1 MKHIVNNQITC
12 DEQFGFVPGRSCQL
26 QLLNALEQWTR
37 SWDDGIPT
45 GVIYTDFSKA
55 FDLVSHSKLIY
66 KMNCMGVQG
75 LLLKWIENFL
85 SDRKE
90 RVRVNNALSRWQ
102 PVSSGVPQ
110 GSVLGSI
117 LFVYYINDLR
127 LVAGNCRAGLFTDNA
142 KFSTTVD
149 THSMAMGYKRMHI
162 EYVTGQ
168 RYGPFGSML
177 INVMFY
183 ILVVITRTIVTV

>member
-1 MKHIVNNQITC
+1 M
-12 DEQFGFVPGRSCQL
+12 S
-26 QLLNALEQWTR
+26 ALEQWSR

-45 GVIYTDFSKA
+45 DVINTDFSKA

-85 SDRKE
+85 SDRKQ

-110 GSVLGSI
+110 ASVIGPI
-117 LFVYYINDLR
+117 LFVYYINDLP
-127 LVAGNCRAGLFTDNA
+127 LVAGNCRAGLFVDDA

-149 THSMAMGYKRMHI
+149 THGMAMRLPEDAYIICDWTDVWSLQLNIDKCNVLNIGSNNQNYSCCL
-162 EYVTGQ
+162 GQ
-168 RYGPFGSML
+168 G
-177 INVMFY
+177 NQQK
-183 ILVVITRTIVTV
+183 ILQEVLW